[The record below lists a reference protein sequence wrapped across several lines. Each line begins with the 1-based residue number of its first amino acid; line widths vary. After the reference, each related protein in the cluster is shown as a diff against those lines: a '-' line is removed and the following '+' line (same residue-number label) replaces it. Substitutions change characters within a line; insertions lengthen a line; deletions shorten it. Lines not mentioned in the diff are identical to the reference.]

1 MSSNAALYSTYD
13 VGPPRNGGV
22 TRSSG
27 SSGSTIDAIAR
38 GFVRTSSGAQSGSRK
53 SSKRQISS
61 SSWIDSFRERVRN
74 SKLDLLALL
83 RDLKQDGARIYGIGA
98 PSRASTLV
106 NFTGLDDGIVDC
118 VLEIST
124 SKKLDRYLPGTAIP
138 VVDERKLFDD
148 QPEYALLLSWH
159 IADELCDNLLRKGFQ
174 GDFVVPLPEPRLVT
188 SGGHGR

>member
-1 MSSNAALYSTYD
+1 M
-13 VGPPRNGGV
+13 
-22 TRSSG
+22 
-27 SSGSTIDAIAR
+27 
-38 GFVRTSSGAQSGSRK
+38 
-53 SSKRQISS
+53 
-61 SSWIDSFRERVRN
+61 
-74 SKLDLLALL
+74 
-83 RDLKQDGARIYGIGA
+83 
-98 PSRASTLV
+98 
-106 NFTGLDDGIVDC
+106 
-118 VLEIST
+118 LEIST